1 MDFSKVCY
9 IPFHGLTID
18 PSGHLTFCCMD
29 YPSIN
34 QTSNKI
40 TDRWFPTQHID
51 DVDDIELWWKT
62 NYKQVWEDYTTNKD
76 ISGIRPCTGCF
87 KGINRRKSTTV
98 QESYQ
103 RNLEKGKLEW
113 EFDPSDPKIKFLE
126 FTTSNICNQ
135 MCVMCSSRHSTQWY
149 DHMPDFNRQHISDS
163 KLLKIS
169 DSAIAKIKKLIPQ
182 LSHVMIKGGE
192 PLSDMKNLELL
203 EYLGEVNPDCTV
215 AMTSNFQGLTNRHIN
230 ILKKIKNPKIY
241 VSIDGTNEIFNWI
254 RGGDFNKVDENIKK
268 FFLETGQKVQITIT
282 TSIYNFFNTNRI
294 FEHFANRQEII
305 WFQHHNVVSFPKWC
319 DSRNLPEDIFEP
331 QMIKNLEMGR
341 KYSKICQFDNYF
353 YMSNNPY
360 NPEIIEHMKNYTLKM
375 NLIRGF
381 DITDYVPELR
391 AILQPT

>member
-1 MDFSKVCY
+1 
-9 IPFHGLTID
+9 
-18 PSGHLTFCCMD
+18 
-29 YPSIN
+29 
-34 QTSNKI
+34 
-40 TDRWFPTQHID
+40 
-51 DVDDIELWWKT
+51 
-62 NYKQVWEDYTTNKD
+62 
-76 ISGIRPCTGCF
+76 
-87 KGINRRKSTTV
+87 
-98 QESYQ
+98 
-103 RNLEKGKLEW
+103 
-113 EFDPSDPKIKFLE
+113 
-126 FTTSNICNQ
+126 

-149 DHMPDFNRQHISDS
+149 DYMPHFNRRHISDS

-241 VSIDGTNEIFNWI
+241 VSIDGTNEISNWI

-268 FFLETGQKVQITIT
+268 FFLETGQRVQITIT

-294 FEHFANRQEII
+294 FEHFAKRQEIS
-305 WFQHHNVVSFPKWC
+305 WFQHHNVVAFPKWC
-319 DSRNLPEDIFEP
+319 DARNLPEDIFEP